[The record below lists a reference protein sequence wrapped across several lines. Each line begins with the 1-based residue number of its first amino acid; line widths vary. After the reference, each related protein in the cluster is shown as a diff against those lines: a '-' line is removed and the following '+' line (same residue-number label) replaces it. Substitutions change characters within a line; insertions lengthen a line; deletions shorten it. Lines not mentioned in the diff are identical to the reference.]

1 MDKSVLR
8 KKVETGEPLTESE
21 KEFIRAEL
29 EKVNR
34 EDWEVEDEAEN
45 EESETVESEFKV
57 SEQTAEWLRL
67 LRRFQSLWDDALI
80 LDMDG
85 NYFKNIEVEKASKIM
100 EQAIFRGV
108 NNSISDIYGMGVY
121 PDNVI

>member
-21 KEFIRAEL
+21 KEFIRDEL
-29 EKVNR
+29 GKANR
-34 EDWEVEDEAEN
+34 EDWEVEDVTVN

-85 NYFKNIEVEKASKIM
+85 NYFKNIEVERARKIM
-100 EQAIFRGV
+100 EQAIFRGA